1 MTGKQPESLD
11 EIDWKITQ
19 LLSEDPR
26 RPYSDISEEL
36 RTSGYELSSEGV
48 RNRVGKILDTM
59 SIFFMVNPIEQDWEV
74 MVFLIGV
81 DGGGDSKQSVY
92 ERLLDDEFWFV
103 SRGFGTYDL
112 YAVATVA
119 TTRDIDDLLTRVRS
133 YDHVNEVSYLIE
145 TDRSV
150 ENSNYFPMRDG
161 D

>member
-1 MTGKQPESLD
+1 MNGNEPESLD

-26 RPYSDISEEL
+26 RAYSDISEEL

-74 MVFLIGV
+74 MVFLIEVG
-81 DGGGDSKQSVY
+81 DGSDAKESVY
-92 ERLLDDEFWFV
+92 ERLLNDEFWFV
-103 SRGFGTYDL
+103 SRGFGSYDL

-119 TTRDIDDLLTRVRS
+119 STRDIDALLTRVRS
-133 YDHVNEVSYLIE
+133 FEDVVDVSYLIE

-150 ENSNYFPMRDG
+150 ENSNYFPMRDKT
-161 D
+161 